1 VIRVSAPHSDDLTAR
16 ARIRQAAL
24 EQFAQ
29 HGYER
34 TTIRGIAA
42 AAAVS
47 PGLVRHHFGSK
58 EALRDAVDAH
68 VMSEIRRVND
78 EILAGSERG
87 DLAPAAFSQTALTP
101 FQNYLVQAL
110 VDGSPTMARL
120 FDQMIGLTEQ
130 WLEHADAGRKDEPMV
145 DRRIRAAVLNAMA
158 MGIPLL
164 REHISRAVGTDMFSP
179 EGFRLVALASLDIYS
194 HALLTPELADS
205 ARAGLDAANP
215 PTIREQRRR

>member
-1 VIRVSAPHSDDLTAR
+1 VATPKMDDLTSR
-16 ARIRQAAL
+16 ARIREAAL
-24 EQFAQ
+24 EQFAE

-42 AAAVS
+42 AAGVS

-58 EALRDAVDAH
+58 EDLRDAVDAH
-68 VMSEIRRVND
+68 VIAEIRRVND

-87 DLAPAAFSQTALTP
+87 DLAPAAFSQTALRP
-101 FQNYLVQAL
+101 FQNYLVQSL

-130 WLEHADAGRKDEPMV
+130 WLEHADADRADEPMV

-164 REHISRAVGTDMFSP
+164 REHIARAVGADMFSP
-179 EGFRLVALASLDIYS
+179 EGYRAVALATLDIYS
-194 HALLTPELADS
+194 HTLLSPELAET
-205 ARAGLDAANP
+205 ARAGIEAANP

>member
-1 VIRVSAPHSDDLTAR
+1 MATPQLDDLTAR
-16 ARIRQAAL
+16 ARIREAAL
-24 EQFAQ
+24 KQFAE

-34 TTIRGIAA
+34 ATIRGIAA
-42 AAAVS
+42 AAGVS

-68 VMSEIRRVND
+68 VMAEIRRVND

-87 DLAPAAFSQTALTP
+87 DLAPAAFSQTALRP

-120 FDQMIGLTEQ
+120 FDHMIGLTEQ
-130 WLEHADAGRKDEPMV
+130 WLEHADADRTDEPMV
-145 DRRIRAAVLNAMA
+145 DRRTRAAVLNAMA

-164 REHISRAVGTDMFSP
+164 REHISRAVGADMFSP
-179 EGFRLVALASLDIYS
+179 EGYQAVALATLDIYS
-194 HALLTPELADS
+194 HTLLSPELAES
-205 ARAGLDAANP
+205 ARAGLEAANP
-215 PTIREQRRR
+215 PSIREQRRR